1 MNQRSINTFAIVK
14 RIYEISIPHFTPEG
28 TFEAAIR
35 QLNALNSLEID
46 ALYLLP
52 INPTDIE
59 HSKSPY
65 CITDNFEVRKELGGV
80 EGLKLFT
87 EAAHD
92 EGMKV
97 ILDVVLNHASI
108 NHKCAH
114 EKDFFALDGNE
125 LPFHPIGTN
134 WKDVF
139 QINHSNDFQ
148 SGNLLNSLFSF
159 LEMGIDGFRFDA
171 TSFLPD
177 DIIKHW
183 LSELTRKKSDV
194 ILWSDSDLL
203 EKDALPFTH
212 VSAPLGKSKF
222 DEPRKAIQIASLG
235 SHDLLRNQG
244 SLLEVYGENVS
255 ALQQELIQQSAAF
268 LFPMGSEKGFDFKY
282 DFFL

>member
-1 MNQRSINTFAIVK
+1 MK
-14 RIYEISIPHFTPEG
+14 RIYEISIPHFTTEG
-28 TFEAAIR
+28 TLDAAIR
-35 QLNALNSLEID
+35 QLSALDSLEID

-52 INPTDIE
+52 INPTDIAN
-59 HSKSPY
+59 SKSPY
-65 CITDNFEVRKELGGV
+65 CIIDNFEVRKELGGAS
-80 EGLKLFT
+80 GLKLFT
-87 EAAHD
+87 EAAH
-92 EGMKV
+92 ENGMKV

-108 NHKCAH
+108 NHKCAQ
-114 EKDFFALDGNE
+114 EKDFFSLDGNE
-125 LPFHPIGTN
+125 SPFHPIETN
-134 WKDVF
+134 WNDVF
-139 QINHSNDFQ
+139 QINHLNDFH

-177 DIIKHW
+177 KNIEHW

-194 ILWSDSDLL
+194 ILWSDSSLL
-203 EKDALPFTH
+203 KKDALPFTH

-222 DEPRKAIQIASLG
+222 EEPRKAIQITSLG

-255 ALQQELIQQSAAF
+255 AIQKELIQQSEAF